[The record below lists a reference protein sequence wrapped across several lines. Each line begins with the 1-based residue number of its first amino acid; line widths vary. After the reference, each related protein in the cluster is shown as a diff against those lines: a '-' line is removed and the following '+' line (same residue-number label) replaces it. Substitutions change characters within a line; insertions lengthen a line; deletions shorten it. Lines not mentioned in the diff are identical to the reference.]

1 VPGAVGFILGKQF
14 SCAGGPLAAKRK
26 TAALS
31 ASRYVRHAGA
41 MDNHAGG
48 GGGTGPSDSGRTD
61 YRGWSVG
68 GRCGDRLALG
78 WLVRRRPANGRPT
91 PLDLIDN
98 VVDCFNI

>member
-48 GGGTGPSDSGRTD
+48 GGLGPVTVDGQTTE
-61 YRGWSVG
+61 G
-68 GRCGDRLALG
+68 G
-78 WLVRRRPANGRPT
+78 V
-91 PLDLIDN
+91 
-98 VVDCFNI
+98 